1 MVLVSTTEDGPADFP
16 GTDKRTKTYVMRPA
30 VYSNGNTDTV
40 PDMLPE
46 AMLKGAVADVQMFFS
61 TPLKSDKELMQLP
74 QLKRFRAKEA
84 ARNAAQSLGWITD
97 TSQPPGNKLSFSECC
112 NSLHICPHD
121 FREKLM
127 KVLVA
132 GPKTH
137 LLYLKQHAEELLK

>member
-1 MVLVSTTEDGPADFP
+1 MVLVSTTEDGPVDSP
-16 GTDKRTKTYVMRPA
+16 GTEKRTQEYVMRPA
-30 VYSNGNTDTV
+30 VYSNGNTDTI

-46 AMLKGAVADVQMFFS
+46 AMLKQAVADVQTFFS
-61 TPLKSDKELMQLP
+61 TPLKPEVQLRKLP
-74 QLKRFRAKEA
+74 QLQRFRAKET

-121 FREKLM
+121 FREKVM